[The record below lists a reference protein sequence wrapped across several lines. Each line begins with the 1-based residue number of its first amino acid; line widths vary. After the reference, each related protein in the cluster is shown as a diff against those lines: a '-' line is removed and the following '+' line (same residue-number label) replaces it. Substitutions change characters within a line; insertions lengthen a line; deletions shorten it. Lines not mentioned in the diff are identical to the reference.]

1 MCGLCCHS
9 AEERTPKHASQSAT
23 QPVAAAGRCAEGLIA
38 QIFPRR
44 SLLLQKHASD
54 GVSRGS
60 AAAANNATVFQ
71 LSGQNGNGDAM
82 HAYQQC

>member
-1 MCGLCCHS
+1 VCDYCRHS

-23 QPVAAAGRCAEGLIA
+23 QPVAADGRCAEGLIA
-38 QIFPRR
+38 QIFPRP

-60 AAAANNATVFQ
+60 AAAANNATV
-71 LSGQNGNGDAM
+71 LREMEMPM
-82 HAYQQC
+82 HAYQRC